1 MKNKIKQILISLITV
16 SFVLMIAIFITDRH
30 STEISDSISLRKS
43 ADIAIDKVQ
52 QTAVRD
58 GITEWTLKAVSA
70 KLTDAQKQAVFEKP
84 AVTFFL
90 KDGKTLSMTAKQ
102 GVVETDSN
110 SIEAKGKVRLTQEK
124 YQLETEKLRYEN
136 DKRMF
141 SANVP
146 VSISGQDVHL
156 SADAMSY
163 DVNTNQL
170 FFKGN
175 VKGIFSESFSL

>member
-1 MKNKIKQILISLITV
+1 MKNKIKQILTSLIVV
-16 SFVLMIAIFITDRH
+16 SLVLVIVIFITDRQ
-30 STEISDSISLRKS
+30 STDMSDNISLRKS

-58 GITEWTLKAVSA
+58 GIKEWTLNAASA

-110 SIEAKGKVRLTQEK
+110 SIEANGKVLLTQET
-124 YQLETEKLRYEN
+124 YQLETERLRYEN

-146 VSISGQDVHL
+146 VSISGHDIHL

-163 DVNTNQL
+163 DINSNKL

>member
-1 MKNKIKQILISLITV
+1 MKNKIKQILISLIVV
-16 SFVLMIAIFITDRH
+16 SLIVVIVIFITDRQ
-30 STEISDSISLRKS
+30 SADISDNFSLRKS

-58 GITEWTLKAVSA
+58 GIKEWTLNAASA

-90 KDGKTLSMTAKQ
+90 KDGKTLSMTAKH
-102 GVVETDSN
+102 GTVETDSN
-110 SIEAKGKVRLTQEK
+110 SIEANGKVVLTQED
-124 YQLETEKLRYEN
+124 YQLETERLRYEN

-146 VSISGQDVHL
+146 VSILGHDIRL
-156 SADAMSY
+156 SADTMSY
-163 DVNTNQL
+163 DMNTDQL
-170 FFKGN
+170 IFKGN
-175 VKGIFSESFSL
+175 VKGVFSENFSL

>member
-1 MKNKIKQILISLITV
+1 MKTKIKQILISLITV
-16 SFVLMIAIFITDRH
+16 SLIAVIVIFITNRQ
-30 STEISDSISLRKS
+30 STDISDSISLRKS

-58 GITEWTLKAVSA
+58 GIKEWTLNAVSA

-90 KDGKTLSMTAKQ
+90 KDGKTLSMTAKH

-110 SIEAKGKVRLTQEK
+110 SIEAKGKVRLTQET
-124 YQLETEKLRYEN
+124 YQLETETLRYEN

-146 VSISGQDVHL
+146 VSVSGQDVHL

-170 FFKGN
+170 LFKGN